1 MVNSNS
7 KKDETIKEGTEGQKT
22 AKEGFRIP
30 KTYTLGSKEIFELSL
45 RYGIYLKIKGNKQEE
60 VKLPKFIEP
69 KDVTSEELSEIIDG
83 LEKKVK
89 DSLTET
95 KCDDVKVLKSYLP
108 SLMFAVSKI
117 QDKELNYY
125 NSVVNE
131 NNKREIE
138 KLMSSIKRKMFRE
151 YKQKEELVNSL

>member
-1 MVNSNS
+1 MSYFNLAEKDSKTDVEIDLKILVKSIKNQIKILEKANKTGNIAEAYSDELLEILKQCNS
-7 KKDETIKEGTEGQKT
+7 KISS
-22 AKEGFRIP
+22 F
-30 KTYTLGSKEIFELSL
+30 SL
-45 RYGIYLKIKGNKQEE
+45 AEN
-60 VKLPKFIEP
+60 
-69 KDVTSEELSEIIDG
+69 

-89 DSLTET
+89 DSLTEI
-95 KCDDVKVLKSYLP
+95 KCEDVKVLKSYLP

>member
-1 MVNSNS
+1 MSYFNLAEKDS
-7 KKDETIKEGTEGQKT
+7 KTD
-22 AKEGFRIP
+22 
-30 KTYTLGSKEIFELSL
+30 LEID
-45 RYGIYLKIKGNKQEE
+45 LKILVKSIKNQIKILEKANKTGNIAEVYSDELLEILKQSNLKISSFSLAEN
-60 VKLPKFIEP
+60 
-69 KDVTSEELSEIIDG
+69 

-138 KLMSSIKRKMFRE
+138 KLMNSIKRKMFRE